1 MGVML
6 DTSVAIPLRDGDLS
20 IRSRLHSLN
29 EPILLPSLTLAELEA
44 GARGQDA
51 DIRRG
56 RLEVLIETFEVIPF
70 QTEDARAYGDI
81 VRALGFSRSKVL
93 ARMIAAQAIVAGAT
107 LATLNPADFRDIP
120 GLSLLEW

>member
-1 MGVML
+1 MAVML
-6 DTSVAIPLRDGDLS
+6 DTSVAIPLRDGDLG
-20 IRSRLHSLN
+20 IRAKLHSLS

-44 GARGQDA
+44 GARGPDA

-56 RLEVLIETFEVIPF
+56 RLEVLIETFEVIAF

-93 ARMIAAQAIVAGAT
+93 DRMIAAQAIVAGAT
-107 LATLNPADFRDIP
+107 LVTLNGPDFRDIP